1 MNFFFNQFLYQLRL
15 LVTLKIFEN
24 ENKLIEEN
32 FEKISNYNNLNS
44 KFELKQFENILIKDL
59 TKQINLEIN
68 SLLFNIG

>member
-1 MNFFFNQFLYQLRL
+1 M
-15 LVTLKIFEN
+15 VTLKIFEN

-32 FEKISNYNNLNS
+32 FEKTSNYNNLNS